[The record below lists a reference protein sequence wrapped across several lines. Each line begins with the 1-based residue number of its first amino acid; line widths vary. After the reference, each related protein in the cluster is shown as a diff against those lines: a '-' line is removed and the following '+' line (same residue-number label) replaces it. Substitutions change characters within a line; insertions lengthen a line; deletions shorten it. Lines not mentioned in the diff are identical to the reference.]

1 MTRKM
6 LTSSR
11 TLLLLLAAT
20 GVALVPSAVSALD
33 GNGTLRISTT
43 NGWQAFEVI
52 SQGDNPPGDDFDHA
66 MPGTF
71 DGIGAYMVYEDTLRI
86 LSNHETGDASISEV
100 NVDLASL
107 QAAVANMIESGG
119 LGGQSF
125 VLSAR
130 QAYGRWSD
138 DAGATW
144 TPTDSTAN
152 TAFSRFCS
160 GQSYEADTF
169 GTDRGFVDQ
178 IYVTGEEVSDGALFA
193 LDLVNRDLY
202 LLSGVVG
209 SAPGGNGGIRLDAWE
224 NAALVDTGETNYVAL
239 LLSPDGGSQAMQLYI
254 GEKGK
259 DINGDPSTD
268 FLARNGLAYGSFYYL
283 GGDLPANGGT
293 NDGGFQTATT
303 DALAAAKMEDVDTS
317 PDAPTRVV
325 LANQLYGTYAI
336 VFSLD
341 FSDGFDPA
349 ASSFTIT
356 EIAPNGGGTGELDS
370 ADNIDWTRATT
381 LNGVSYPDGLVFVNE
396 DNSSGEIWWM

>member
-71 DGIGAYMVYEDTLRI
+71 DGIGAYMVDEDTLRI

-152 TAFSRFCS
+152 TAFSRFC
-160 GQSYEADTF
+160 
-169 GTDRGFVDQ
+169 
-178 IYVTGEEVSDGALFA
+178 
-193 LDLVNRDLY
+193 
-202 LLSGVVG
+202 
-209 SAPGGNGGIRLDAWE
+209 
-224 NAALVDTGETNYVAL
+224 
-239 LLSPDGGSQAMQLYI
+239 
-254 GEKGK
+254 
-259 DINGDPSTD
+259 
-268 FLARNGLAYGSFYYL
+268 
-283 GGDLPANGGT
+283 
-293 NDGGFQTATT
+293 
-303 DALAAAKMEDVDTS
+303 
-317 PDAPTRVV
+317 
-325 LANQLYGTYAI
+325 
-336 VFSLD
+336 
-341 FSDGFDPA
+341 
-349 ASSFTIT
+349 
-356 EIAPNGGGTGELDS
+356 
-370 ADNIDWTRATT
+370 
-381 LNGVSYPDGLVFVNE
+381 
-396 DNSSGEIWWM
+396 